1 MAAFGNVRGDHA
13 NQFRAI
19 LARISYL
26 DKLPLGLVKADLML
40 RHIHPLIEQTYQ
52 RLVDRRN
59 YARRIGD
66 PFPRS
71 VIPLVPVPIVFGIG

>member
-1 MAAFGNVRGDHA
+1 MAAFGRVGGDHE

-19 LARISYL
+19 LARISHL
-26 DKLPLGLVKADLML
+26 DNLPLGLIEADLML

-59 YARRIGD
+59 FARRIGD
-66 PFPRS
+66 PFPRF